1 MLDQLECRG
10 LVQADEV
17 ESRHP
22 RCLEAAHVAVASA
35 EDERDALGVEAARD
49 EQQGVLRRAVEP
61 VRIVDDREQR
71 SALGGVGEQIE
82 HGRGDQEPVRRGVGL
97 AEAERR
103 CQRLATRR
111 AEGVHFAEQGGEQLK
126 QAGEG
131 QLGIG
136 FHAQRPQRAEPRRA
150 LHEVVQQ
157 RRLARAGLAA
167 HDESSAHSDASR
179 LDDIREMGALGVAA
193 VDHSCDRRVAAGE
206 GRAHVS
212 ALLSDSAEP
221 LRQRS

>member
-1 MLDQLECRG
+1 MSDSLRPS
-10 LVQADEV
+10 AD
-17 ESRHP
+17 
-22 RCLEAAHVAVASA
+22 ASA
-35 EDERDALGVEAARD
+35 SL
-49 EQQGVLRRAVEP
+49 
-61 VRIVDDREQR
+61 
-71 SALGGVGEQIE
+71 
-82 HGRGDQEPVRRGVGL
+82 
-97 AEAERR
+97 
-103 CQRLATRR
+103 TRR
-111 AEGVHFAEQGGEQLK
+111 AEGVHLAEQGSEQLK

-150 LHEVVQQ
+150 LHQVVQQ

-206 GRAHVS
+206 GASARACAS
-212 ALLSDSAEP
+212 WRDSGEP
-221 LRQRS
+221 LRHRS